1 MIRPA
6 GCAIESIHQVE
17 LANLFSSKKSK
28 MILLTLVVNPVK
40 LYEGSVRTRNLT
52 VTQESPNLSQSHTK
66 TFFTFCGFHFLGVI
80 TVPTL
85 QLAVIAQH
93 DVLNFFFDSSWVLLE
108 LDQIRDIN

>member
-6 GCAIESIHQVE
+6 GCAIKSIHQVE

-52 VTQESPNLSQSHTK
+52 VT
-66 TFFTFCGFHFLGVI
+66 
-80 TVPTL
+80 
-85 QLAVIAQH
+85 
-93 DVLNFFFDSSWVLLE
+93 
-108 LDQIRDIN
+108 

>member
-6 GCAIESIHQVE
+6 GCAIKSIHQVE

-52 VTQESPNLSQSHTK
+52 VTQESPNLSKSHAK